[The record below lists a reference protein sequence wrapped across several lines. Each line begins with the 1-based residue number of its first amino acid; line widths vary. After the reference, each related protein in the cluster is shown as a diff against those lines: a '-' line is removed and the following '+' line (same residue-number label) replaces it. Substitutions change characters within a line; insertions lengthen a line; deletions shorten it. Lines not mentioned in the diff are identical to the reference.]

1 MSEPKTSKRSLFLL
15 SGYINCLQTR
25 HEKLLAALGINL
37 GGFSQ
42 IVISLVATMLSN
54 GIVSEVCEK
63 IRETGMPWATAMPPI
78 SVRYICR
85 KSKRRGVCCAV
96 EVYYVKIVTQPDFEI
111 LMPSLRKIII
121 FKK

>member
-1 MSEPKTSKRSLFLL
+1 MFCLKIFTNDKGNIRQVCSVLILSEPKTSQRSLFLL
-15 SGYINCLQTR
+15 SGYIYCLQTR
-25 HEKLLAALGINL
+25 HKKLLAVLGINV

-78 SVRYICR
+78 SGRYI
-85 KSKRRGVCCAV
+85 
-96 EVYYVKIVTQPDFEI
+96 
-111 LMPSLRKIII
+111 
-121 FKK
+121 